1 MKAYRAIM
9 FDGHYLFPV
18 GDLGAHY
25 ASIENKYRIGV
36 ACSGLKVQKL
46 LRKSAWSMRNC
57 HIEAIDVIFI

>member
-1 MKAYRAIM
+1 MKAYRAIV

-25 ASIENKYRIGV
+25 ASIENKYRIGDG
-36 ACSGLKVQKL
+36 CSELKVKKL
-46 LRKSAWSMRNC
+46 LRKSAWAMRSC